1 MATARSK
8 RGAPR
13 ERDPGK
19 PRDESKARPVTA
31 NEPGSYRRGMT
42 NLSSH
47 IAVART
53 SATSNTAR
61 HAFEI
66 ALALA
71 ILAVLTGAWLTFFS
85 FVPFDLTPQ
94 R

>member
-1 MATARSK
+1 M
-8 RGAPR
+8 
-13 ERDPGK
+13 
-19 PRDESKARPVTA
+19 RPVTA
-31 NEPGSYRRGMT
+31 EAPRSYRRGMT

-61 HAFEI
+61 QALEI
-66 ALALA
+66 ALALVIVA
-71 ILAVLTGAWLTFFS
+71 ALTGAWLMFFS

>member
-1 MATARSK
+1 
-8 RGAPR
+8 
-13 ERDPGK
+13 
-19 PRDESKARPVTA
+19 
-31 NEPGSYRRGMT
+31 MT

-53 SATSNTAR
+53 SATSNIAR
-61 HAFEI
+61 QAFEI
-66 ALALA
+66 ALALVIVA
-71 ILAVLTGAWLTFFS
+71 ALTGAWLMFFS